1 MLIIDGKIWFDIDEV
16 INENCY
22 PSDNRYSSLLIYEPK
37 KVNIKYKFLDE
48 LEDDNFN
55 CFSYFNDKYKKY
67 VDEKHISI
75 YTTERMSGYSDVK
88 MMIESF
94 ENRTISN
101 EKELC
106 KLLGIIYY
114 SDEECCLITLSNG
127 WFPMSARI

>member
-1 MLIIDGKIWFDIDEV
+1 MLIIDEKIWFDIDEV

-48 LEDDNFN
+48 LEEDNFN
-55 CFSYFNDKYKKY
+55 CFSYLNDKYKKY

-106 KLLGIIYY
+106 KLLGI
-114 SDEECCLITLSNG
+114 
-127 WFPMSARI
+127 F